1 MRLGIL
7 ICDQVQAILQPEFGD
22 YPEMFSNLLQKVNA
36 QLELQF
42 FSAINRQLPDDIN
55 ACDVYM
61 ATGSCR
67 SVNDDELWIRE
78 LEDFI
83 RVLYKA
89 GKGFVGICF
98 GHQLIASALG
108 GRVDQSTKG
117 WGVGVAFSQVVALQH
132 WMMPAQQS
140 LNLIVSHQ
148 EQITALPPQ
157 AQVLASNDF
166 CPYSMI
172 QVGHHFLGLQGHPEF
187 SREYSL
193 ALMNTRKDQIE
204 ASVFNAGS
212 QSLKHEVHDLLVM
225 KWLISFLKQTS

>member
-1 MRLGIL
+1 
-7 ICDQVQAILQPEFGD
+7 
-22 YPEMFSNLLQKVNA
+22 
-36 QLELQF
+36 
-42 FSAINRQLPDDIN
+42 
-55 ACDVYM
+55 
-61 ATGSCR
+61 
-67 SVNDDELWIRE
+67 
-78 LEDFI
+78 
-83 RVLYKA
+83 
-89 GKGFVGICF
+89 
-98 GHQLIASALG
+98 
-108 GRVDQSTKG
+108 
-117 WGVGVAFSQVVALQH
+117 
-132 WMMPAQQS
+132 MMPAQQS

-187 SREYSL
+187 SRKYSL

-212 QSLKHEVHDLLVM
+212 QSLKHEVHDLLAM